1 MHHPPTHTSIEVIY
15 FRISQLLL
23 PRIGRGPTI
32 QKQEDNFLEWMFSCA
47 AAIILPLFKM
57 VKKIAQ
63 SCRCSGL
70 SRWEEAIAKS
80 CLYATFVKTVTATRS
95 LERMFPIHA
104 LYPLI
109 TGPAIQP
116 ALQWRVRCTICISL
130 YNTAYTTRTLH
141 PSYFWPEGQTRH
153 IYLWYGKR
161 ASNAECDKLWR
172 KSCICIAAKWVEQ
185 HASSHATPPFYWTLL
200 LLSSPLSHL
209 LILLPHFSLD
219 FAAILTN
226 SLSFHLFCSFVRF
239 QKPCKPIFVGLCHS
253 PTMSVATQVK
263 ILLPLRIQQ
272 QEKEK
277 NTGATT
283 FVEKSE

>member
-1 MHHPPTHTSIEVIY
+1 MLCIPL
-15 FRISQLLL
+15 SQDLQYSPLYN
-23 PRIGRGPTI
+23 REYVVQFAFHYTI
-32 QKQEDNFLEWMFSCA
+32 QNTQPELY
-47 AAIILPLFKM
+47 IQ
-57 VKKIAQ
+57 VT
-63 SCRCSGL
+63 SGRI
-70 SRWEEAIAKS
+70 RWEDFGDEQS
-80 CLYATFVKTVTATRS
+80 
-95 LERMFPIHA
+95 
-104 LYPLI
+104 
-109 TGPAIQP
+109 
-116 ALQWRVRCTICISL
+116 
-130 YNTAYTTRTLH
+130 
-141 PSYFWPEGQTRH
+141 EGQTRH

-253 PTMSVATQVK
+253 PTLSVATQVK